1 MILNTVEYLAMN
13 NPVRAAFQ
21 RQYEARRLLRMGGAM
36 RGCRALEIGCGNG
49 VGTEIILD
57 QFGAETVDAFDLDPR
72 MVARAAKRLAA
83 RGDRVKLWVGNA
95 TRIDA
100 ESETYDAVF
109 DFGIVHHIP
118 EWRSALV
125 EVYRVLK
132 PGGRFYVE
140 EVLHAFIH
148 NPVWRLVLDH
158 PPEDRFDH
166 KQFQTGLTEA
176 GFALAGA
183 ERLGRSFGWYIADK
197 EETGNG

>member
-1 MILNTVEYLAMN
+1 MILNSVEYLAMN

-21 RQYEARRLLRMGGAM
+21 RQYEARKLLRMGGAM
-36 RGCRALEIGCGNG
+36 RGGRALEIGCGNG

-100 ESETYDAVF
+100 EDATYDAVF

-118 EWRSALV
+118 EWRSALA

-132 PGGRFYVE
+132 PGGRFYGE
-140 EVLHAFIH
+140 EVLHAFIQ
-148 NPVWRLVLDH
+148 NPVWKLLLDH
-158 PPEDRFDH
+158 PLEDRFDH
-166 KQFQTGLTEA
+166 EQFQTGLTEA
-176 GFALAGA
+176 GFTMTGA
-183 ERLGRSFGWYIADK
+183 ERLGRSFGWYVADK
-197 EETGNG
+197 EDTRNG